1 MAIRIP
7 NVDVVEV
14 REGTGLSVEAFAR
27 RFGLTPASVR
37 NWEAGASEPYGV
49 AKILLAIIA
58 SHPEVVDEVLR
69 APVRRFEA

>member
-1 MAIRIP
+1 M
-7 NVDVVEV
+7 DVAEV
-14 REGTGLSVEAFAR
+14 REGTGLSVEEFAR

-58 SHPEVVDEVLR
+58 SHPEVVDEVLQ
-69 APVRRFEA
+69 APSRRFDA